1 MLSFLFDN
9 GGRKLWL
16 IVVGVV
22 LAAINEPLGLGIS
35 SATIDSIL
43 LAVVGGSGTI
53 ALEDGL
59 RALFGVKPAPAQQL
73 VQTQAPLDLLADD
86 EKE

>member
-1 MLSFLFDN
+1 MFTYLFES

-16 IVVGVV
+16 VLVGVI
-22 LAAINEPLGLGIS
+22 LAALNEPLGIGIS
-35 SATIDSIL
+35 KETIDSIL

-59 RALFGVKPAPAQQL
+59 RALFGVKPPA
-73 VQTQAPLDLLADD
+73 ADLLEPD